1 MKLEKE
7 QLDRIE
13 CEKRERER
21 REEEQRI
28 QKDQLEQQ
36 KLEQEKIEKEQLLQ
50 EQIQLNNNAQL
61 ELSKVQMQENIHQSQ
76 QQKQQNQIVSE
87 LGALSKRESA
97 DQATPSPD
105 KENERQEKL
114 RRKQQTREN
123 LRKEQEKLRLY
134 KQKLNPQMIITNNSN
149 TNSDSQSITRVYHQ
163 PIHYSFL
170 EGRVWEQILPMDF
183 CLILEKACM
192 SIHLGFPFNDFMTDI
207 KVFKESSLKSPEF
220 WRLTE
225 LVFNDY
231 MISFLPGLCYEILE
245 EDDEDFNGHVNYQD
259 PLEMIKLEKDYV
271 LNEFQELVKNTPNVQ
286 YYQKEEEEKEDNIWR
301 PIPIII
307 EPELSKFEITE
318 LSDESPSEDAN
329 AIMDDDNQLLTEIDK
344 NLLSSEDL
352 QNNQKTTQRSVS
364 SESRPFLEITEV
376 CSNNPDDEEE
386 LSFVSCDNDH
396 EVKIIVTQDES
407 DIILET
413 STNISKSTTNDFS
426 VEETANAQVCSLDN
440 NNLNSN
446 RSHNTSISDITL
458 SQDSLLVIDN
468 YPVTSDSNPDDVNKE
483 IEQAFEHGL
492 TTLDELHI
500 KRDSGNHT
508 ATTEYDTDAED
519 SEDEFEQMRN
529 HRMNFSREREAAPP
543 ERDIFED
550 DTETADFQLKLRH
563 MPQYN
568 SNNSNINNNALN
580 STETIN
586 NDQDIYVEE
595 KQGKKQQ
602 HNIPELN
609 EFSEETEE
617 DIMKDDTDKCDDNDD
632 PVDQDDDISMFPIQQ
647 SRSFDSGLPPVTP
660 ELNKLILTHSSK
672 SLSSKSSSIISILE
686 RRVGS
691 SLNITTPSPRKQSI
705 EDLASSVENLKEK
718 LLLIP
723 KDSAETIQAVKE
735 RLARPIPT
743 QSNPGSTSSNGGSS
757 ESGIGSLSRSRSWQ
771 GFSAAHRT
779 SRQQAFWESQR
790 YESNSEKDLSLP
802 PPPEKVPD
810 QVAKKLNRS
819 SKSPSRYTRSR
830 HYRPLSQSPLRDSS
844 SPARN
849 HIRLSSHH
857 NNNSNI
863 PNGSPCTTTNSKEQ
877 ERGSSC
883 NNLEQVPTKLR
894 QVGLS
899 SSTHEK
905 AGSCNSALESSYPK
919 SADSSSSSED
929 EDCEETSYSYSC
941 LVDNNDKMIKQQQQ
955 QQQSILESGGDQ
967 EDHQN
972 GDHFMINGDPSM
984 MMMIPNGA
992 NANQDQDFDQD
1003 DSQRRQIKP
1012 PNQYFYRHHYLSI
1025 IQEEE
1030 EHSDLASCSSR
1041 ASSRPGSI
1049 YGGVSGNGC
1058 CLRNNSFIDG
1068 NNISPETSPKRGHK
1082 NINNKRKTDS
1092 VGSDF
1097 SIESVNSLL
1106 SEEGSC
1112 QTYSSIST
1120 NKTDEAFKTLTHLL
1134 DNVNPP
1140 PASPPELSPGLLSLS
1155 SPDNNLMIKKEIT
1168 TSSMD
1173 DSSSCKELT
1182 SALEHQ
1188 LHEIEKQVKHK
1199 QQRQNQK
1206 PVTPNN
1212 NTVVVTDSS
1221 SSPTAKGSSSNNK
1234 FGSSMREMLKS
1245 VVSSQKNVL
1254 TKKVETIEHNPSI
1267 NNGNNN
1273 SSVNSKVGK
1282 FFQTLTKNPLSKS
1295 NQSLAHSKESL
1306 NSNNFEQQQQHQ
1318 ALLSSNIS
1326 KFHKTSATQAAVDS
1340 GKKRSKSLNSESRNT
1355 LSSGNKIRAAG
1366 ELVGQQHTNTTRS
1379 KWIGKNPFD
1388 LDKSPANEVIH
1399 N

>member
-7 QLDRIE
+7 RLNHIE
-13 CEKRERER
+13 CEKREREIC
-21 REEEQRI
+21 EEEQRI
-28 QKDQLEQQ
+28 RKDQLEQQ

-134 KQKLNPQMIITNNSN
+134 KQKLNPQMNTNNSN

-225 LVFNDY
+225 LAFNDY

-245 EDDEDFNGHVNYQD
+245 EVDEDFNGHVNYQD

-329 AIMDDDNQLLTEIDK
+329 AIMDDDNQLLREIDK

-849 HIRLSSHH
+849 HIRLSNHH

-863 PNGSPCTTTNSKEQ
+863 PNGSPCTTNNKEQ

-941 LVDNNDKMIKQQQQ
+941 LVDNNDKMIKQQQ

-1366 ELVGQQHTNTTRS
+1366 ELVGQQNTNTTRS